1 MQINKISII
10 IPCFNEKSTIIQ
22 TIEKVKEF
30 KDFPIEIIIVDDHS
44 NDGSVDLIKSFNDDK
59 IIKIF
64 HDRNY
69 GKGRALRSALEK
81 CSGDIVLIQDADL
94 EYSPKDYKKLLQ
106 PFLDTDADVVYGSR
120 FLGGDSYVRIHFYY
134 HYLANKIL
142 THLCNIFTNL
152 NMTDMETGYKV
163 FKLKCIKSIKIRENS
178 FGVEPEITMKLARK
192 NYKFYEV
199 GISYNGRSYEE
210 GKKITIKDAF
220 RAVYCIIKYHFFD

>member
-1 MQINKISII
+1 M
-10 IPCFNEKSTIIQ
+10 
-22 TIEKVKEF
+22 
-30 KDFPIEIIIVDDHS
+30 
-44 NDGSVDLIKSFNDDK
+44 LI
-59 IIKIF
+59 
-64 HDRNY
+64 
-69 GKGRALRSALEK
+69 
-81 CSGDIVLIQDADL
+81 
-94 EYSPKDYKKLLQ
+94 
-106 PFLDTDADVVYGSR
+106 VYGSR

-210 GKKITIKDAF
+210 GKNNNKGCTLEQFTASLNIIFSINIT
-220 RAVYCIIKYHFFD
+220 VYNDNLFDNTFCLVIIAKG